1 MAECLNDLC
10 RILGRFPIF
19 LRFVRSYACE
29 LQCAVPEN
37 IHTPPP
43 PTEGQWK
50 FRGGGGLKG
59 GNFRGVGG
67 CAYEEFLQRVRKF
80 TKKS

>member
-1 MAECLNDLC
+1 MHTCCFWKRVSGGAY
-10 RILGRFPIF
+10 IIK
-19 LRFVRSYACE
+19 
-29 LQCAVPEN
+29 QCVVPKN
-37 IHTPPP
+37 IHTPPPP

-67 CAYEEFLQRVRKF
+67 CPYEEFLQRVRKF
-80 TKKS
+80 TKKL